1 MKISSQQ
8 ITSRGIAQQ
17 SGLDT
22 LSSIINYTG
31 EYINYTTGLDPALA
45 IASAYSTTADDP
57 FVDSLLNNPPSVI
70 NAWYKFYTGGS
81 PWATTTTPLALGQWG
96 AFLFYGNNT
105 ASLLQSYGG
114 IYQKLSLIEGDNY
127 NIYIDRYGFFPETD
141 STQGIIEASVYT
153 PQDESYVKIFENQ
166 VNVTMGA
173 SDSQTFDIG
182 EFTAASANDIILIA
196 FTSPYIGSSSAGIR
210 KISIKRKEEY
220 LIPVYATD
228 MWGNAHKVLRV
239 AADQI
244 IPTDET

>member
-31 EYINYTTGLDPALA
+31 EYINYTTGLDPSLA

-81 PWATTTTPLALGQWG
+81 PWATTTTPLSVNGV
-96 AFLFYGNNT
+96 FIFYGNNT
-105 ASLLQSYGG
+105 ALLQSSYSG
-114 IYQKLSLIEGDNY
+114 IYQKLSLIQGDNY
-127 NIYIDRYGFFPETD
+127 NIYIDRFGVTPSANTIGVIKVE
-141 STQGIIEASVYT
+141 IYT

-166 VNVTMGA
+166 VNVPMGA
-173 SDSQTFDIG
+173 SDSQTFDAG
-182 EFTAASANDIILIA
+182 EFTASSANDIVLIS
-196 FTSPYIGSSSAGIR
+196 FTSDYIGTSSAGIR

>member
-31 EYINYTTGLDPALA
+31 EYINYTTGLDPSLA

-81 PWATTTTPLALGQWG
+81 PWATTTTPLSVNGV
-96 AFLFYGNNT
+96 FIFYGNNT
-105 ASLLQSYGG
+105 ELLQSSYSG
-114 IYQKLSLIEGDNY
+114 IYQKLSLIAGDNY
-127 NIYIDRYGFFPETD
+127 NIYIDRFGVTPSANTTGVIKVE
-141 STQGIIEASVYT
+141 IYT

-166 VNVTMGA
+166 VRVPMGA
-173 SDSQTFDIG
+173 ADSQTFDAG
-182 EFTAASANDIILIA
+182 EFTASSANDIVLIS
-196 FTSPYIGSSSAGIR
+196 FTSDYIGTSSAGIR

-239 AADQI
+239 AADQTI
-244 IPTDET
+244 SED

>member
-31 EYINYTTGLDPALA
+31 EYINYTTGLDPSLA

-81 PWATTTTPLALGQWG
+81 PWATTTTPLSVNGV
-96 AFLFYGNNT
+96 FIFYGNNT
-105 ASLLQSYGG
+105 ELLQSSYSG
-114 IYQKLSLIEGDNY
+114 IYQKLSLIQGDNY
-127 NIYIDRYGFFPETD
+127 NIYIDRFGVTPSANTTGVIKVE
-141 STQGIIEASVYT
+141 IYT

-166 VNVTMGA
+166 VRVPMGA
-173 SDSQTFDIG
+173 ADSQTFDAG
-182 EFTAASANDIILIA
+182 EFTASSANDIVLIS
-196 FTSPYIGSSSAGIR
+196 FTSDYIGTSSAGIR

-239 AADQI
+239 AADQTI
-244 IPTDET
+244 SED

>member
-31 EYINYTTGLDPALA
+31 EYINYTTGLDPSLA

-81 PWATTTTPLALGQWG
+81 PWATTTTPLSVSG
-96 AFLFYGNNT
+96 LFIFNGNNT
-105 ASLLQSYGG
+105 ELLQSSYSG
-114 IYQKLSLIEGDNY
+114 IYQKLSLIQGDNY
-127 NIYIDRYGFFPETD
+127 NIYIDRFGITPSA
-141 STQGIIEASVYT
+141 STTGVIKVEIYT

-166 VNVTMGA
+166 VRVPMGA
-173 SDSQTFDIG
+173 ADSQTFDAG
-182 EFTAASANDIILIA
+182 EFTASSANDIVQYNGSAWTVVFDASAKTSTTALATNSHTSQQFKWTGAQWISSWQGTYNPGYWRLIL
-196 FTSPYIGSSSAGIR
+196 
-210 KISIKRKEEY
+210 
-220 LIPVYATD
+220 
-228 MWGNAHKVLRV
+228 
-239 AADQI
+239 
-244 IPTDET
+244 

>member
-31 EYINYTTGLDPALA
+31 EYINYTTGLDPSLA

-81 PWATTTTPLALGQWG
+81 PWATTTTPLSVNGV
-96 AFLFYGNNT
+96 FIFYGNNT
-105 ASLLQSYGG
+105 ELLQSSYSG
-114 IYQKLSLIEGDNY
+114 IYQKLSLIQGDNY
-127 NIYIDRYGFFPETD
+127 NIYIDRFGITPSA
-141 STQGIIEASVYT
+141 STTGVIKVEIYT

-166 VNVTMGA
+166 VRVPMGA
-173 SDSQTFDIG
+173 ADSQTFDAG
-182 EFTAASANDIILIA
+182 EFTASSANDIVLMS
-196 FTSPYIGSSSAGIR
+196 FTSDYIGTSSAGIR